1 MTTWADMRAQST
13 DESLRVYATNIL
25 RDRTQE
31 VAGYGVYLGNGLV
44 LTAAHVVGS
53 ASKTKPS
60 VHLANINLPARAV
73 QEGSYDWGEDLTLL
87 SIDDEKLPVW
97 LRMRRVQL
105 CEKLPWAGEPVIV
118 VTPEGTTR
126 STVASPLIIPLWYR
140 RRFPTIIKDVTGNSG
155 AGVFDASRKCLLGI
169 MSRKIK
175 GRSTGPDPDSQ
186 LKDLATYFVPA
197 WAIRSFIPP
206 KSGF

>member
-73 QEGSYDWGEDLTLL
+73 QEGSYDWGEDL
-87 SIDDEKLPVW
+87 
-97 LRMRRVQL
+97 L
-105 CEKLPWAGEPVIV
+105 CYRLM
-118 VTPEGTTR
+118 TR
-126 STVASPLIIPLWYR
+126 NFPYGCECAAS
-140 RRFPTIIKDVTGNSG
+140 NSVKSSLG
-155 AGVFDASRKCLLGI
+155 PASR
-169 MSRKIK
+169 
-175 GRSTGPDPDSQ
+175 
-186 LKDLATYFVPA
+186 
-197 WAIRSFIPP
+197 
-206 KSGF
+206 